1 MTPAQWVFWALGLA
15 SSFVV
20 LVAAAFTK
28 GGPDWYWPLLLAASA
43 YTVLSTTAAWLSR
56 RRHASDDHADAWVA
70 ALSTSRPGVLGL
82 IAILLVVLAIF
93 VFGVGR

>member
-1 MTPAQWVFWALGLA
+1 MTAAQWIFWVLGLV
-15 SSFVV
+15 SSFIV

-28 GGPDWYWPLLLAASA
+28 GGPEWYWPLLIAASA
-43 YTVLSTTAAWLSR
+43 YTVLSTIAAWLIR
-56 RRHASDDHADAWVA
+56 RRRLSDNHADAWVA

-93 VFGVGR
+93 VFRVGR